1 MWNYRIIKK
10 ENDHGLYEV
19 FYNDDGKISAHTD
32 KPILVEESPED
43 LLNSLRLM
51 LDDAQKSY
59 YKVLE
64 YGKIEFAPLYD
75 EKDLSESM
83 TIEEFESEIKKID
96 VRDLTND
103 TIQDQSLNNPPLSL
117 TDPDVDV
124 DESEYGE

>member
-19 FYNDDGKISAHTD
+19 FYNDDGKITAHTD

-103 TIQDQSLNNPPLSL
+103 TIQDQSLNNPPLSW
-117 TDPDVDV
+117 TDPDVDM

>member
-43 LLNSLRLM
+43 LLDSLRLM

-103 TIQDQSLNNPPLSL
+103 TIQDQSLNNPPLSW
-117 TDPDVDV
+117 TDPDVDM

>member
-10 ENDHGLYEV
+10 ENECGLYEV
-19 FYNDDGKISAHTD
+19 FYNDDGKISAHSE
-32 KPILVEESPED
+32 KPEVFGENPEE
-43 LLNSLRLM
+43 LLTTLRLM

-103 TIQDQSLNNPPLSL
+103 TIQDQSLNNPPLSS
-117 TDPDVDV
+117 TDPDV